1 VGAAYRQISVFFF
14 EVILMSATLEFALLL
29 PTKSEK
35 ELNQL
40 VDGLRIMF
48 WYQFKSDYKEQV
60 GKDKQFE
67 DHLKL
72 YEKFNQLWQNH
83 PVKSMGLAEVK
94 QFINNLQYSEQDVY
108 QARKD
113 YYEARR
119 GFSATVKVDEIPFS

>member
-1 VGAAYRQISVFFF
+1 
-14 EVILMSATLEFALLL
+14 
-29 PTKSEK
+29 
-35 ELNQL
+35 
-40 VDGLRIMF
+40 
-48 WYQFKSDYKEQV
+48 
-60 GKDKQFE
+60 
-67 DHLKL
+67 L